1 MLETLASH
9 LEQVAAY
16 APTWGL
22 ALVFVFMAIESSF
35 IPFPSEVVMIPAGV
49 LAFRGELTLHAPW
62 PDAALALAVGTLGS
76 LAGAFV
82 NYWLGLRL
90 GRPFLYRYG
99 KWFFLKEQTLAR
111 AEDLFRRYGDIT
123 TFVCRLVTVIRQII
137 SIPAGF
143 ARMPLGRFAFFTA
156 LGAGAWNLVLL
167 AVGGYFGHAAQDM
180 TYLELV
186 KRGKALVSENY
197 GWIALALAAVV
208 AVWVLAHRF
217 AAKGAR
223 K

>member
-9 LEQVAAY
+9 LELFAAF
-16 APTWGL
+16 APRWGF
-22 ALVFVFMAIESSF
+22 ALVFFFMAVESSF
-35 IPFPSEVVMIPAGV
+35 IPFPSEVVMIPAGF
-49 LAFRGELTLHAPW
+49 LAFRGELATGSPW
-62 PDAALALAVGTLGS
+62 VDAAIALGVGTLGS
-76 LAGAFV
+76 LAGAAV
-82 NYWLGLRL
+82 NYWLGFKL

-99 KWFFLKEQTLAR
+99 RYFFLDKATLER

-123 TFVCRLVTVIRQII
+123 TFVCRLITVIRQII

-143 ARMPLGRFAFFTA
+143 ARMPVGRFVFFTM

-167 AVGGYFGHAAQDM
+167 AVGGWFGRAAQDM

-186 KRGKALVSENY
+186 TRGKALVSENY
-197 GWIALALAAVV
+197 GWIALGLAAVV
-208 AVWVLAHRF
+208 AVWAFVRRVAV
-217 AAKGAR
+217 KGVG